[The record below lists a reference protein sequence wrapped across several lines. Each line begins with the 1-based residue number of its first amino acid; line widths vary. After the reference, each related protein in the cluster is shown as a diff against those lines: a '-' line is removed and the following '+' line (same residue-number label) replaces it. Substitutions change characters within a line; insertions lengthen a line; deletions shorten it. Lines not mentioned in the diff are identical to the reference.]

1 MWKTW
6 SSKQSAIALSS
17 GVAELYAMLKGAGQT
32 RGIMAM
38 MIVFGFMVECV
49 VCTDA
54 LAAIFMVHRQGLG
67 KVRHIDV
74 QYLWLQKD
82 VLEGKLGVVKIGA
95 SANPVDLLTKYLRS
109 EVASAHLEILGL
121 YTATGRAASAPV
133 LLAGT
138 IRTPLGAAG
147 IVLGR
152 QIQPTTLTCG
162 NRTDRPPPSP
172 ESIGSQD

>member
-1 MWKTW
+1 
-6 SSKQSAIALSS
+6 
-17 GVAELYAMLKGAGQT
+17 MLKGAGQT

-67 KVRHIDV
+67 KVRHIDL

-95 SANPVDLLTKYLRS
+95 SANPVDLMTKYLRS
-109 EVASAHLEILGL
+109 EVASALGDS
-121 YTATGRAASAPV
+121 R
-133 LLAGT
+133 
-138 IRTPLGAAG
+138 PLHGNG
-147 IVLGR
+147 PRR
-152 QIQPTTLTCG
+152 Q
-162 NRTDRPPPSP
+162 RPGPARRQEP
-172 ESIGSQD
+172 